1 MKKKKGK
8 KGAGG
13 DGKRQVT
20 NLREAPYSLK
30 DGDVIA
36 VVDRLEDPEGHADLT
51 RADDE
56 VSASDDSV
64 PVFFVLSV
72 FFMSTSVVPV
82 FFSRFFLMP
91 TSMVPI
97 FLFFILRFCCPCN
110 RVRQFFSVG
119 LFYQFL
125 RRCQWCHFFP
135 FFFLF
140 LSM

>member
-36 VVDRLEDPEGHADLT
+36 VVDRQEDPEGHADLT

-56 VSASDDSV
+56 VSASDGSV
-64 PVFFVLSV
+64 PVLFFASFFMSTPVVPIYIFSSF
-72 FFMSTSVVPV
+72 FFMSTS
-82 FFSRFFLMP
+82 
-91 TSMVPI
+91 MVT
-97 FLFFILRFCCPCN
+97 
-110 RVRQFFSVG
+110 V
-119 LFYQFL
+119 
-125 RRCQWCHFFP
+125 
-135 FFFLF
+135 
-140 LSM
+140 